1 MSVRIHAIAK
11 EINKTSKEVL
21 EMLAGRGY
29 DLKSASSTIDNI
41 TAQSLIEEFISEGEV
56 ESPKLEKETSEKV
69 DPVPSE
75 EVKSKSKTP
84 IVKSKADLDREK
96 KEKEEAENA
105 QNKAE
110 DSEIE
115 KGTDSAEVTGPSAEK
130 KEGSSISPSTV
141 MAPPPPTPSNR
152 ASAPAPPTAAGKA
165 AVPSPPVSSQK
176 DDPADE
182 ESGVVEGNLIIVK
195 PPIVVRDF
203 AGFIGLKPFQL
214 ISELMEMGIFASMN
228 QAIEEDVARRVAKV
242 KGFELEIKH
251 RGEKAETAEKKK
263 VFVDENDEKYLR
275 PRAPVVCILG
285 HVDHGKTTL
294 LDTIRKANVVSGEA
308 GGITQHVG
316 AYQVSHKDQKITF
329 LDTPGHAAFS
339 KIRERG
345 ANLTDVAV
353 LVVAADDGFMPQT
366 DEALKFA
373 QRSQGTLIVA
383 INKTDVKGADPE
395 KVKTQMQERSIPPE
409 DWGGDVVTVPI
420 SALNGDKVDELLE
433 MILLQAELMEL
444 KANPDA
450 NSEGVIVEAR
460 QEVGR
465 GPTATV
471 IVQKGTLKVGDSIQ
485 SGSVHCKVKAMID
498 DQGNQV
504 KSAPPSTPVNIL
516 GWSGV
521 PEAGAPY
528 KKFKNEREA
537 RREAEEFDNESKIS
551 IPKSGAEESVESE
564 GTSGVD
570 ALFAAI
576 SKSKATTYQVILK
589 ADVRGSLEALE
600 GSLDMIKSDKVIL
613 EVLQSEVGQI
623 TKNDI
628 KMASTSSADILGFNV
643 KLENGVMGEA
653 KHMGIHI
660 YQNNIIY
667 EIIDLVKE
675 NMANLLEPELVEKK
689 TGRAEVRQIFRV
701 SKGRVVAGS
710 MVMEGSIGRNKVARL
725 MRGGKVIA
733 EGKVETLKRF
743 KDDATEVKA
752 GFECGIRLDAFDK
765 YEEGDFIETFE
776 TEKIAPVL

>member
-21 EMLAGRGY
+21 EILSKRGY

-41 TAQSLIEEFISEGEV
+41 TAQSLIEEFSSSSGD
-56 ESPKLEKETSEKV
+56 ESSQTETSADTSAVDKEASSGATDKKV
-69 DPVPSE
+69 
-75 EVKSKSKTP
+75 P
-84 IVKSKADLDREK
+84 IVRTKADLDREK
-96 KEKEEAENA
+96 REKEEAENA
-105 QNKAE
+105 KKQEELKAE
-110 DSEIE
+110 ASDVSEVVE
-115 KGTDSAEVTGPSAEK
+115 SASDVPGK
-130 KEGSSISPSTV
+130 KSPS
-141 MAPPPPTPSNR
+141 MAPPPPSRR
-152 ASAPAPPTAAGKA
+152 ASAPPPPPGAGKS
-165 AVPSPPVSSQK
+165 VIPSPPAATPSPVEAKS
-176 DDPADE
+176 DDDGV
-182 ESGVVEGNLIIVK
+182 GVVEGNLIMVK

-228 QAIEEDVARRVAKV
+228 QSIEEDVARRVAKS

-251 RGEKAETAEKKK
+251 RGEKAEPVSKKK
-263 VFVDENDEKYLR
+263 VVIDENDEKFLKPR
-275 PRAPVVCILG
+275 PPVVCILG

-316 AYQVSHKDQKITF
+316 AYQITHNNQKITF

-373 QRSQGTLIVA
+373 QRAQGTLVVA
-383 INKTDVKGADPE
+383 INKMDSKGADAD

-420 SALNGDKVDELLE
+420 SALKGDNIEDLLE
-433 MILLQAELMEL
+433 MILLQSELMEL

-450 NSEGVIVEAR
+450 NAEGVIVEAR

-465 GPTATV
+465 GPTATI
-471 IVQKGTLKVGDSIQ
+471 IVQKGTLKVGDAIQ
-485 SGSVHCKVKAMID
+485 SGAVHCKVKAMID
-498 DQGNQV
+498 DQGNNL

-521 PEAGAPY
+521 PEAGATY

-537 RREAEEFDNESKIS
+537 RREAEEFENLNKFT
-551 IPKSGAEESVESE
+551 PPPAEETAADSDES
-564 GTSGVD
+564 SGVD

-576 SKSKATTYQVILK
+576 SKSKATTYKVILK
-589 ADVRGSLEALE
+589 ADVRGSLEALK
-600 GSLDMIKSDKVIL
+600 GSLELIQSDKVLL
-613 EVLQSEVGQI
+613 EVLQSEVGQV
-623 TKNDI
+623 TKNDV
-628 KMASTSSADILGFNV
+628 KMASTSGADILGFNV

-653 KHMGIHI
+653 KHLGIQVF
-660 YQNNIIY
+660 QNNIIY

-689 TGRAEVRQIFRV
+689 TGRAEIRQIFRV

-710 MVMEGSIGRNKVARL
+710 MVMEGSIGRNKIARL
-725 MRGGKVIA
+725 MRGGEMIA

-743 KDDATEVKA
+743 KDDVNEVKA

-776 TEKIAPVL
+776 VDKITPSL

>member
-21 EMLAGRGY
+21 EILAGRGY

-41 TAQSLIEEFISEGEV
+41 TAQSLVEEFTINQNQEPDVGT
-56 ESPKLEKETSEKV
+56 SPVAEKV
-69 DPVPSE
+69 DSTIDDN
-75 EVKSKSKTP
+75 SKVEKKAP
-84 IVKSKADLDREK
+84 IVKTKADLDREK
-96 KEKEEAENA
+96 KEKEYAE
-105 QNKAE
+105 KAE
-110 DSEIE
+110 KNNEYDDS
-115 KGTDSAEVTGPSAEK
+115 DTGDTVDQQN
-130 KEGSSISPSTV
+130 IS
-141 MAPPPPTPSNR
+141 MAPPPPPSMR
-152 ASAPAPPTAAGKA
+152 ASAPPPPTGAGKSAVPAPPTNQNK
-165 AVPSPPVSSQK
+165 K
-176 DDPADE
+176 TENTADE
-182 ESGVVEGNLIIVK
+182 QSGVVEGNLIIVK

-228 QAIEEDVARRVAKV
+228 QAIEEDVARQVAKV

-251 RGEKAETAEKKK
+251 RGEKSETSEKKK
-263 VFVDENDEKYLR
+263 IVVDENDEKFLKE
-275 PRAPVVCILG
+275 RAPVVCILG

-294 LDTIRKANVVSGEA
+294 LDTIRQANVVSGEA

-316 AYQVSHKDQKITF
+316 AYQISHNDQKITF

-345 ANLTDVAV
+345 ANLTDVSV
-353 LVVAADDGFMPQT
+353 LVIAADDGFMPQT

-420 SALNGDKVDELLE
+420 SALKGDNVDELLE

-450 NSEGVIVEAR
+450 NPEGVVIEAR

-465 GPTATV
+465 GPTATI
-471 IVQKGTLKVGDSIQ
+471 IVQKGTLKIGDSIQ
-485 SGSVHCKVKAMID
+485 SGSVHCKIKAMID

-504 KSAPPSTPVNIL
+504 KSAPPSTPVNVL

-521 PEAGAPY
+521 PEAGAPC

-537 RREAEEFDNESKIS
+537 RREAEDFDNQGKV
-551 IPKSGAEESVESE
+551 PKHIASDEESSETEES
-564 GTSGVD
+564 SGVD

-576 SKSKATTYQVILK
+576 SKSKATTYKVILK
-589 ADVRGSLEALE
+589 ADVRGSLEALV
-600 GSLDMIKSDKVIL
+600 GSLEMIESDKVIL
-613 EVLQSEVGQI
+613 EILQSEVGQV

-628 KMASTSSADILGFNV
+628 KMASTSGADVLGFNV
-643 KLENGVMGEA
+643 KLENGVMGDA
-653 KHMGIHI
+653 KHLGINV

-710 MVMEGSIGRNKVARL
+710 MVMEGAIGRNKVARL
-725 MRGGKVIA
+725 MRGGEVVA

-743 KDDATEVKA
+743 KDDVTEVKA

-776 TEKIAPVL
+776 TEKIAPSL

>member
-21 EMLAGRGY
+21 EILAGRGY

-41 TAQSLIEEFISEGEV
+41 TAQSLIEEFTINQNQEPDVGTSSV
-56 ESPKLEKETSEKV
+56 EEKV
-69 DPVPSE
+69 VSTKDDS
-75 EVKSKSKTP
+75 SKVEKKAP
-84 IVKSKADLDREK
+84 IVKTKADLDREK
-96 KEKEEAENA
+96 KEKEDAVKAENNNEDDDSDTGHTVDQ
-105 QNKAE
+105 QN
-110 DSEIE
+110 
-115 KGTDSAEVTGPSAEK
+115 
-130 KEGSSISPSTV
+130 IS
-141 MAPPPPTPSNR
+141 MAPPPPSMR
-152 ASAPAPPTAAGKA
+152 ASAPPPPTGAGKSAVPAPPTNQNK
-165 AVPSPPVSSQK
+165 K
-176 DDPADE
+176 TENTADE
-182 ESGVVEGNLIIVK
+182 QSGVVEGNLIIVK

-228 QAIEEDVARRVAKV
+228 QAIEEDVARQVAKV

-251 RGEKAETAEKKK
+251 RGEKSETSEKKK
-263 VFVDENDEKYLR
+263 IVVDENDEKFLKE
-275 PRAPVVCILG
+275 RAPVVCILG

-294 LDTIRKANVVSGEA
+294 LDTIRQANVVSGEA

-316 AYQVSHKDQKITF
+316 AYQISHNDQKITF

-345 ANLTDVAV
+345 ANLTDVSV
-353 LVVAADDGFMPQT
+353 LVIAADDGFMPQT

-420 SALNGDKVDELLE
+420 SALKGDNVDELLE

-450 NSEGVIVEAR
+450 NSEGVVIEAR

-465 GPTATV
+465 GPTATI
-471 IVQKGTLKVGDSIQ
+471 IVQKGTLKIGDSIQ
-485 SGSVHCKVKAMID
+485 SGSVHCKIKAMID

-504 KSAPPSTPVNIL
+504 KSAPPSTPVNVL

-537 RREAEEFDNESKIS
+537 RREAEDFYNQGKV
-551 IPKSGAEESVESE
+551 PKHITSDEESSETEES
-564 GTSGVD
+564 SGVD

-576 SKSKATTYQVILK
+576 SKSKATTYKVILK
-589 ADVRGSLEALE
+589 ADVRGSLEALV
-600 GSLDMIKSDKVIL
+600 GSLEMIESDKVIL
-613 EVLQSEVGQI
+613 EILQSEVGQV

-628 KMASTSSADILGFNV
+628 KMASTSGADVLGFNV
-643 KLENGVMGEA
+643 KLENGVMGDA
-653 KHMGIHI
+653 KHLGINV

-710 MVMEGSIGRNKVARL
+710 MVMEGAIGRNKVARL
-725 MRGGKVIA
+725 MRGGEVVA

-743 KDDATEVKA
+743 KDDVTEVKA

-776 TEKIAPVL
+776 TEKIAPSL

>member
-1 MSVRIHAIAK
+1 M
-11 EINKTSKEVL
+11 
-21 EMLAGRGY
+21 
-29 DLKSASSTIDNI
+29 
-41 TAQSLIEEFISEGEV
+41 
-56 ESPKLEKETSEKV
+56 
-69 DPVPSE
+69 
-75 EVKSKSKTP
+75 
-84 IVKSKADLDREK
+84 
-96 KEKEEAENA
+96 
-105 QNKAE
+105 
-110 DSEIE
+110 
-115 KGTDSAEVTGPSAEK
+115 
-130 KEGSSISPSTV
+130 
-141 MAPPPPTPSNR
+141 
-152 ASAPAPPTAAGKA
+152 
-165 AVPSPPVSSQK
+165 
-176 DDPADE
+176 
-182 ESGVVEGNLIIVK
+182 VEGNLIIVK

-228 QAIEEDVARRVAKV
+228 QAIEEDVARQVAKV

-251 RGEKAETAEKKK
+251 RGEKSETSEKKK
-263 VFVDENDEKYLR
+263 IVVDENDEKFLKE
-275 PRAPVVCILG
+275 RAPVVCILG

-294 LDTIRKANVVSGEA
+294 LDTIRQANVVSGEA

-316 AYQVSHKDQKITF
+316 AYQISHNDQKITF

-345 ANLTDVAV
+345 ANLTDVSV
-353 LVVAADDGFMPQT
+353 LVIAADDGFMPQT

-420 SALNGDKVDELLE
+420 SALKGDNVDELLE

-450 NSEGVIVEAR
+450 NSEGVVIEAR

-465 GPTATV
+465 GPTATI
-471 IVQKGTLKVGDSIQ
+471 IVQKGTLKIGDSIQ
-485 SGSVHCKVKAMID
+485 SGSVHCKIKAMID

-504 KSAPPSTPVNIL
+504 KSAPPSTPVNVL

-537 RREAEEFDNESKIS
+537 RREAEDFDNQGKV
-551 IPKSGAEESVESE
+551 PKHITSDEESSGTEES
-564 GTSGVD
+564 SGVD

-576 SKSKATTYQVILK
+576 SKSKATTYKVILK
-589 ADVRGSLEALE
+589 ADVRGSLEALV
-600 GSLDMIKSDKVIL
+600 GSLEMIESDKVIL
-613 EVLQSEVGQI
+613 EILQSEVGQV

-628 KMASTSSADILGFNV
+628 KMASTSGADVLGFNV
-643 KLENGVMGEA
+643 KLENGVMGDA
-653 KHMGIHI
+653 KHLGINV

-710 MVMEGSIGRNKVARL
+710 MVMEGAIGRNKVARL
-725 MRGGKVIA
+725 MRGGEVVA
-733 EGKVETLKRF
+733 EG
-743 KDDATEVKA
+743 
-752 GFECGIRLDAFDK
+752 
-765 YEEGDFIETFE
+765 
-776 TEKIAPVL
+776 

>member
-1 MSVRIHAIAK
+1 
-11 EINKTSKEVL
+11 
-21 EMLAGRGY
+21 
-29 DLKSASSTIDNI
+29 
-41 TAQSLIEEFISEGEV
+41 
-56 ESPKLEKETSEKV
+56 
-69 DPVPSE
+69 
-75 EVKSKSKTP
+75 
-84 IVKSKADLDREK
+84 
-96 KEKEEAENA
+96 
-105 QNKAE
+105 
-110 DSEIE
+110 
-115 KGTDSAEVTGPSAEK
+115 
-130 KEGSSISPSTV
+130 
-141 MAPPPPTPSNR
+141 
-152 ASAPAPPTAAGKA
+152 
-165 AVPSPPVSSQK
+165 
-176 DDPADE
+176 
-182 ESGVVEGNLIIVK
+182 
-195 PPIVVRDF
+195 
-203 AGFIGLKPFQL
+203 
-214 ISELMEMGIFASMN
+214 MGIFASMN
-228 QAIEEDVARRVAKV
+228 QAIEEDVARQVAKV

-251 RGEKAETAEKKK
+251 RGEKSETSEKKK
-263 VFVDENDEKYLR
+263 IVVDENDEKFLKE
-275 PRAPVVCILG
+275 RAPVVCILG

-294 LDTIRKANVVSGEA
+294 LDTIRQANVVSGEA

-316 AYQVSHKDQKITF
+316 AYQISHNDQKITF

-345 ANLTDVAV
+345 ANLTDVSV
-353 LVVAADDGFMPQT
+353 LVIAADDGFMPQT

-420 SALNGDKVDELLE
+420 SALKGDNVDELLE

-450 NSEGVIVEAR
+450 NSEGVVIEAR

-465 GPTATV
+465 GPTATI
-471 IVQKGTLKVGDSIQ
+471 IVQKGTLKIGDSIQ
-485 SGSVHCKVKAMID
+485 SGSVHCKIKAMID

-504 KSAPPSTPVNIL
+504 KSAPPSTPVNVL

-537 RREAEEFDNESKIS
+537 RREAEDFDNQGKV
-551 IPKSGAEESVESE
+551 PKHITSDEESSGTEES
-564 GTSGVD
+564 SGVD

-576 SKSKATTYQVILK
+576 SKSKATTYKVILK
-589 ADVRGSLEALE
+589 ADVRGSLEALV
-600 GSLDMIKSDKVIL
+600 GSLEMIESDKVIL
-613 EVLQSEVGQI
+613 EILQSEVGQV

-628 KMASTSSADILGFNV
+628 KMASTSGADVLGFNV
-643 KLENGVMGEA
+643 KLENGVMGDA
-653 KHMGIHI
+653 KHLGINV

-710 MVMEGSIGRNKVARL
+710 MVMEGAIGRNKVARL
-725 MRGGKVIA
+725 MRGGEVVA

-743 KDDATEVKA
+743 KDDVTEVKA

-776 TEKIAPVL
+776 TEKIAPSL

>member
-21 EMLAGRGY
+21 EILAGRGY

-41 TAQSLIEEFISEGEV
+41 TAQSLIEEFTINQNQEPDVGTSSV
-56 ESPKLEKETSEKV
+56 EEKV
-69 DPVPSE
+69 VSTKDDS
-75 EVKSKSKTP
+75 SKVEKKAP
-84 IVKSKADLDREK
+84 IVKTKADLDREK
-96 KEKEEAENA
+96 KEKEDAVKAENNNVDDDSDTGHTVDQ
-105 QNKAE
+105 QN
-110 DSEIE
+110 
-115 KGTDSAEVTGPSAEK
+115 
-130 KEGSSISPSTV
+130 IS
-141 MAPPPPTPSNR
+141 MAPPPPSMR
-152 ASAPAPPTAAGKA
+152 ASAPPPPTGAGKSAVPAPPTNQNK
-165 AVPSPPVSSQK
+165 K
-176 DDPADE
+176 TENTADE
-182 ESGVVEGNLIIVK
+182 QSGVVEGNLIIVK

-228 QAIEEDVARRVAKV
+228 QAIEEDVARQVAKV

-251 RGEKAETAEKKK
+251 RGEKSETSEKKK
-263 VFVDENDEKYLR
+263 IVVDENDEKFLKE
-275 PRAPVVCILG
+275 RAPVVCILG

-294 LDTIRKANVVSGEA
+294 LDTIRQANVVSGEA

-316 AYQVSHKDQKITF
+316 AYQISHNDQKITF

-345 ANLTDVAV
+345 ANLTDVSV
-353 LVVAADDGFMPQT
+353 LVIAADDGFMPQT

-420 SALNGDKVDELLE
+420 SALKGDNVDELLE

-450 NSEGVIVEAR
+450 NSEGVVIEAR

-465 GPTATV
+465 GPTATI
-471 IVQKGTLKVGDSIQ
+471 IVQKGTLKIGDSIQ
-485 SGSVHCKVKAMID
+485 SGSVHCKIKAMID

-504 KSAPPSTPVNIL
+504 KSAPPSTPVNVL

-521 PEAGAPY
+521 PEAGAPC

-537 RREAEEFDNESKIS
+537 RREAEDFDNQGKV
-551 IPKSGAEESVESE
+551 PKHITSDEESSGTEES
-564 GTSGVD
+564 SGVD

-576 SKSKATTYQVILK
+576 SKSKATTYKVILK
-589 ADVRGSLEALE
+589 ADVRGSLEALV
-600 GSLDMIKSDKVIL
+600 GSLEMIESDKVIL
-613 EVLQSEVGQI
+613 EILQSEVGQV

-628 KMASTSSADILGFNV
+628 KMASTSGADVLGFNV
-643 KLENGVMGEA
+643 KLENGVMGDA
-653 KHMGIHI
+653 KHLGINV

-667 EIIDLVKE
+667 EIIDLVRE

-710 MVMEGSIGRNKVARL
+710 MVMEGAIGRNKVARL
-725 MRGGKVIA
+725 MRGGEVVA

-743 KDDATEVKA
+743 KDDVTEVKA

-776 TEKIAPVL
+776 TEKIAPSL

>member
-21 EMLAGRGY
+21 EILAGRGY

-41 TAQSLIEEFISEGEV
+41 TAQSLIEEFTINQNQEPDVGTSSV
-56 ESPKLEKETSEKV
+56 EEKV
-69 DPVPSE
+69 VSTKDDS
-75 EVKSKSKTP
+75 SKVEKKAP
-84 IVKSKADLDREK
+84 IVKTKADLDREK
-96 KEKEEAENA
+96 KEKEDAEKAENNNEDDDSDTGDTVDQ
-105 QNKAE
+105 QN
-110 DSEIE
+110 
-115 KGTDSAEVTGPSAEK
+115 
-130 KEGSSISPSTV
+130 IS
-141 MAPPPPTPSNR
+141 MAPPPPSMR
-152 ASAPAPPTAAGKA
+152 ASAPPPPAGAGKSAVPAPPTNQNK
-165 AVPSPPVSSQK
+165 K
-176 DDPADE
+176 TENTADE
-182 ESGVVEGNLIIVK
+182 QSGVVEGNLIIVK

-228 QAIEEDVARRVAKV
+228 QAIEEDVARQVAKV

-251 RGEKAETAEKKK
+251 RGEKSETSEKKK
-263 VFVDENDEKYLR
+263 IVVDENDEKFLKE
-275 PRAPVVCILG
+275 RAPVVCILG

-294 LDTIRKANVVSGEA
+294 LDTIRQANVVSGEA

-316 AYQVSHKDQKITF
+316 AYQISHNDQKITF

-345 ANLTDVAV
+345 ANLTDVSV
-353 LVVAADDGFMPQT
+353 LVIAADDGFMPQT

-420 SALNGDKVDELLE
+420 SALKGDNVDELLE

-450 NSEGVIVEAR
+450 NSEGVVIEAR

-465 GPTATV
+465 GPTATI
-471 IVQKGTLKVGDSIQ
+471 IVQKGTLKIGDSIQ
-485 SGSVHCKVKAMID
+485 SGSVHCKIKAMID

-504 KSAPPSTPVNIL
+504 KSAPPSTPVNVL

-537 RREAEEFDNESKIS
+537 RREAEDFYNQGKV
-551 IPKSGAEESVESE
+551 PKHITSDEESSETEES
-564 GTSGVD
+564 SGVD

-576 SKSKATTYQVILK
+576 SKSKATTYKVILK
-589 ADVRGSLEALE
+589 ADVRGSLEALV
-600 GSLDMIKSDKVIL
+600 GSLKMIESDKVIL
-613 EVLQSEVGQI
+613 EILQSEVGQV

-628 KMASTSSADILGFNV
+628 KMASTSGADVLGFNV
-643 KLENGVMGEA
+643 KLENGVMGDA
-653 KHMGIHI
+653 KHLGINV

-710 MVMEGSIGRNKVARL
+710 MVMEGAIGRNKVARL
-725 MRGGKVIA
+725 MRGGEVVA

-743 KDDATEVKA
+743 KDDVTEVKA

-776 TEKIAPVL
+776 TEKIAPSL

>member
-21 EMLAGRGY
+21 EILAGRGY

-41 TAQSLIEEFISEGEV
+41 TAQSLIEEFTINQNQEPDVGTSSV
-56 ESPKLEKETSEKV
+56 EEKV
-69 DPVPSE
+69 VSTKDES
-75 EVKSKSKTP
+75 SKVEKKAP
-84 IVKSKADLDREK
+84 IVKTKADLDREK
-96 KEKEEAENA
+96 KEKEDAEKAENNNEDDDSDTGHTVDQ
-105 QNKAE
+105 QN
-110 DSEIE
+110 
-115 KGTDSAEVTGPSAEK
+115 
-130 KEGSSISPSTV
+130 IS
-141 MAPPPPTPSNR
+141 MAPPPPSMR
-152 ASAPAPPTAAGKA
+152 ASAPPPPTGAGKSAVPAPPTNQNK
-165 AVPSPPVSSQK
+165 K
-176 DDPADE
+176 TENTADE
-182 ESGVVEGNLIIVK
+182 QSGVVEGNLIIVK

-228 QAIEEDVARRVAKV
+228 QAIEEDVARQVAKV

-251 RGEKAETAEKKK
+251 RGEKSETSEKKK
-263 VFVDENDEKYLR
+263 IVVDENDEKFLKE
-275 PRAPVVCILG
+275 RAPVVCILG

-294 LDTIRKANVVSGEA
+294 LDTIRQANVVSGEA

-316 AYQVSHKDQKITF
+316 AYQISHNDQKITF

-345 ANLTDVAV
+345 ANLTDVSV
-353 LVVAADDGFMPQT
+353 LVIAADDGFMPQT

-420 SALNGDKVDELLE
+420 SALKGDNVDELLE

-450 NSEGVIVEAR
+450 NSEGVVIEAR

-465 GPTATV
+465 GPTATI
-471 IVQKGTLKVGDSIQ
+471 IVQKGTLKIGDSIQ
-485 SGSVHCKVKAMID
+485 SGSVHCKIKAMID

-504 KSAPPSTPVNIL
+504 KSAPPSTPVNVL

-537 RREAEEFDNESKIS
+537 RREAEDFDNQGKV
-551 IPKSGAEESVESE
+551 PKHIASDEESSETEES
-564 GTSGVD
+564 SGVD

-576 SKSKATTYQVILK
+576 SKSKATTYKVILK
-589 ADVRGSLEALE
+589 ADVRGSLEALV
-600 GSLDMIKSDKVIL
+600 GSLEMIESDKVIL
-613 EVLQSEVGQI
+613 EILQSEVGQV

-628 KMASTSSADILGFNV
+628 KMASTSGADVLGFNV
-643 KLENGVMGEA
+643 KLENGVMGDA
-653 KHMGIHI
+653 KHLGINV

-710 MVMEGSIGRNKVARL
+710 MVMEGAIGRNKVARL
-725 MRGGKVIA
+725 MRGGEVVA

-743 KDDATEVKA
+743 KDDVTEVKA

-776 TEKIAPVL
+776 TEKIAPSL